1 MVEQRSAVHKIV
13 RHGAYKFWDWV
24 AGQLIACSIMIFL
37 FSLGIGYIQD
47 DERIEEATVVAA
59 KQAGQKEIAEGYH
72 QFWKAID
79 DAKKSVLERFP
90 EEWHEPLKKWSLPA
104 AAGVLAL
111 GVLVLLWRAPSRA
124 HAFREVGW
132 GIWCPGLLAALATLV
147 LEWRA
152 MKAIEATLSG
162 KRDAETLW
170 HEGLNEAIEAAHVVW
185 PALVAGALLL
195 VSGWKLEKRWKK
207 GPKKA
212 KPLSFR
218 HVFAHFL
225 IIAGGVPWVHYLA
238 AIVMGA
244 LTEGSSSGASV
255 APYTTSPTVYAACT
269 ALFAFGASLWFIAR
283 SEAKRLE
290 KEGLVT

>member
-1 MVEQRSAVHKIV
+1 MVDQKRGAVHKLV
-13 RHGAYKFWDWV
+13 RHGAYKFWDWL

-59 KQAGQKEIAEGYH
+59 KQAGQKEIANGYH
-72 QFWKAID
+72 QLWKQVD
-79 DAKKSVLERFP
+79 DAKKSCLERFP

-104 AAGVLAL
+104 AGAILAA

-124 HAFREVGW
+124 HALREVGW
-132 GIWCPGLLAALATLV
+132 GIWCPGLLGALATIV

-152 MKAIEATLSG
+152 MKAIKATFAGDRTAS
-162 KRDAETLW
+162 TLW
-170 HEGLNEAIEAAHVVW
+170 TEGSGAGVEAGTILWPVLAGGVV
-185 PALVAGALLL
+185 LLL
-195 VSGWKLEKRWKK
+195 LGWRLEKRWEKQK
-207 GPKKA
+207 GKSKLVL
-212 KPLSFR
+212 K

-225 IIAGGVPWVHYLA
+225 MIAGAVPWFHFLA

-244 LTEGSSSGASV
+244 LSEGSSTGASV
-255 APYTTSPTVYAACT
+255 APYTTNRGVYLACT
-269 ALFAFGASLWFIAR
+269 ALFAFGAALWFLAR

-290 KEGLVT
+290 KEGLAT